1 MIEEKKLYPITY
13 LKNLDS
19 ANMRRLTSGGV
30 LLLKQL
36 VESSPESLAQK
47 ARIPR
52 KILQAIQQQARIIL
66 SDKN

>member
-1 MIEEKKLYPITY
+1 
-13 LKNLDS
+13 
-19 ANMRRLTSGGV
+19 MRRLTSGGV